1 MAPTPDT
8 SWASRCPPIVVEAGV
23 GAGVILMRT
32 PERTGSPVTY
42 SLYDFQ
48 RGRPLVAMAVFFAL
62 VTIAVARLREL
73 LAILG
78 LGFAAVVV
86 VGFVLP
92 ALVAGQSPLWV
103 GLTGSAAIM
112 FVVLYL
118 AHGFSLRT
126 TTAPFGTFA
135 GPFPLGRCSRP
146 RTY

>member
-1 MAPTPDT
+1 M
-8 SWASRCPPIVVEAGV
+8 V
-23 GAGVILMRT
+23 T
-32 PERTGSPVTY
+32 PERQTGSPVTY
-42 SLYDFQ
+42 SLYDALPA
-48 RGRPLVAMAVFFAL
+48 RPPLVAMAVFFAPL
-62 VTIAVARLREL
+62 VTIAVARLRGL
-73 LAILG
+73 LAILAR
-78 LGFAAVVV
+78 GFAAVVV